1 MINLYYSYI
10 YIYVYI
16 YISKSSPWQTT
27 RHAMQLSAL
36 NCAQVGNP
44 WFLDGFRGYGTNGT
58 NILATKWDYRPS

>member
-1 MINLYYSYI
+1 
-10 YIYVYI
+10 
-16 YISKSSPWQTT
+16 
-27 RHAMQLSAL
+27 MQLSAL